1 MELEKINKQGN
12 TLTVGITTH
21 GERALWLQDLISSL
35 YFYNE
40 TVLFKTIVVDNAS
53 TDNTV
58 SYLESISKELSI
70 EFIHNNE
77 NVDDTI
83 ATNQILSRV
92 NTEFYLKLDSD
103 VIFTEHNSIIKAINT
118 LSKNNYSVIGPY
130 WDLSLRRKSEISDW
144 TGYDVFKKLLKDAD
158 ASAKNLNHHFEVT
171 LKLPRGNFMLMKTAH
186 IKQVGLFDE
195 HYLHNAM
202 EYPLIAKL
210 IENGFDYGEFID
222 KSVIHKPDETERL
235 LQRKRLQDAKIKIQ
249 SE

>member
-1 MELEKINKQGN
+1 MELEEINKQEN

-21 GERALWLQDLISSL
+21 GERSLWLQDLISSL

-77 NVDDTI
+77 NVDDTV

-92 NTEFYLKLDSD
+92 NTELYLKLDSD
-103 VIFTEHNSIIKAINT
+103 VIFTEHNSITKAIKT
-118 LSKNNYSVIGPY
+118 LSENNYSVIGPY

-144 TGYDVFKKLLKDAD
+144 TGYDVFKKLLQDAD
-158 ASAKNLNHHFEVT
+158 AAVKTINHHFETT

-186 IKQVGLFDE
+186 IKKVGLFDE

-235 LQRKRLQDAKIKIQ
+235 LQRKRLRDAKAKIQ
-249 SE
+249 LK